1 MLANGQMLSSAPNR
15 RGVHLFVADLSYY
28 HMERV
33 DINNHLHI
41 KEFIDRNSMRYQ
53 LTTIP
58 YSVTPD

>member
-1 MLANGQMLSSAPNR
+1 MLAKCQMLKIYPVSSAPNR

-41 KEFIDRNSMRYQ
+41 KEFIDRNSEAF
-53 LTTIP
+53 
-58 YSVTPD
+58 D